1 MTANV
6 SVAAIDSVEMDGDEE
21 DAMLEAVQGLALAHL
36 PDSWEADLT
45 LISWQFCNFQKQIE
59 IELRDEQVPTFQ
71 QIADYERNLELAST
85 E

>member
-36 PDSWEADLT
+36 PDS
-45 LISWQFCNFQKQIE
+45 
-59 IELRDEQVPTFQ
+59 
-71 QIADYERNLELAST
+71 
-85 E
+85 

>member
-1 MTANV
+1 MHQATAHWEI
-6 SVAAIDSVEMDGDEE
+6 IDFHYHELFFVFQIKEFYIFYIF
-21 DAMLEAVQGLALAHL
+21 LV
-36 PDSWEADLT
+36 
-45 LISWQFCNFQKQIE
+45 IQKQIE